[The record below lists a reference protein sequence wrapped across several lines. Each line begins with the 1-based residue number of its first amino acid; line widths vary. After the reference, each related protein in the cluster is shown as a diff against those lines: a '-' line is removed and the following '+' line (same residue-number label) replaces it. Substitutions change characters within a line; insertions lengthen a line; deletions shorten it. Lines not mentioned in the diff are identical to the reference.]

1 MHTEP
6 VNLAEDL
13 FYTPTDE
20 GTILIFAPIR
30 GTSLE
35 VSQGEFL
42 PVSKALLEKDF
53 SLQPDPSLAQRL
65 YDSGFLPMEVE
76 AAWGFKP
83 ILRRWEVP
91 QLPEYDGF
99 QETQITSVV
108 LNLTSV
114 CNLGCSYCHSNV
126 DGRNVKMP
134 KDILD
139 GALLI
144 LKRTALA
151 TGKVVT
157 VSLLGEGENLV
168 APDLVRHVCERVV
181 DMRAEGIKV
190 NLGVV
195 TNATLITDEN
205 MAWMAAAVNNFSV
218 SWDGDRAAM
227 DAQRTTKGGGSVYD
241 RMMESFEI
249 MRRHEVAFSI
259 RMTVTAQTVDRL
271 PEFVQLASDEIFK
284 DVRRGR
290 SILIEPQTAMGRGDE
305 IHQPD
310 VAVFN
315 QKFWE
320 ARELGKAL
328 RIKVESGTVHP
339 GARMTY
345 CGAALPM
352 VIVAPDGNITACSR
366 VSKVTDP
373 TWGYFHFGSFSPLD
387 QKFNFNLD
395 QIQKFRSL
403 QPDSFEECR
412 TCFYKNHCVGGCYAL
427 REEGK
432 HSFPCE
438 LSKVMGREHFIRAH
452 RERVAREAAKA
463 EKTSKKS

>member
-1 MHTEP
+1 MHIEP
-6 VNLAEDL
+6 INLAEDL

-20 GTILIFAPIR
+20 GTILIFAPLRSI
-30 GTSLE
+30 SLE
-35 VSQGEFL
+35 VTPEEFQ
-42 PVSKALLEKDF
+42 PVRNAMVDNDF
-53 SLQPDPSLAQRL
+53 TMKPEVSLAQRL
-65 YDSGFLPMEVE
+65 YDGGFLPVEVE
-76 AAWGFKP
+76 TAWGFRPVVRK
-83 ILRRWEVP
+83 WAVP
-91 QLPEYDGF
+91 QLPELGEF
-99 QETQITSVV
+99 EETQINSVV

-151 TGKVVT
+151 TGKSVS

-181 DMRAEGIKV
+181 DMRAEGIKIS
-190 NLGVV
+190 LGVV

-227 DAQRTTKGGGSVYD
+227 DAQRTTKGGGSVFD
-241 RMMESFEI
+241 RMMESFEV
-249 MRRHEVAFSI
+249 MRRHQVLFSL

-271 PEFVQLASDEIFK
+271 PEFIQLAADEIYK
-284 DVRRGR
+284 DTRRGR
-290 SILIEPQTAMGRGDE
+290 SILIEPQTAMGKGDE

-310 VAVFN
+310 VALFN
-315 QKFWE
+315 QRFWE
-320 ARELGKAL
+320 AKELGKKL
-328 RIKVESGTVHP
+328 NIKVESGTVHQ

-352 VIVAPDGNITACSR
+352 VVVAPDGNITACSR

-373 TWGYFHFGSFSPLD
+373 TWGYFHFGGFSPLD

-395 QIQKFRSL
+395 QIKKFRAL
-403 QPDSFEECR
+403 QPDNFEDCR
-412 TCFYKNHCVGGCYAL
+412 TCFYKHHCVGGCYAL

-438 LSKVMGREHFIRAH
+438 LSKVMGREHFIRSH
-452 RERVAREAAKA
+452 RERVAKAA
-463 EKTSKKS
+463 EKSSKKV